1 MEGQRMED
9 EKRLGDDG
17 TFPLPPPPRHIL
29 TGFDCILVTLGYLK
43 YLIIKLEIY
52 KYKQRIYLRNLN
64 YEIF

>member
-17 TFPLPPPPRHIL
+17 TFFLRFTPRHIL

-43 YLIIKLEIY
+43 IFNNKID
-52 KYKQRIYLRNLN
+52 NL
-64 YEIF
+64 